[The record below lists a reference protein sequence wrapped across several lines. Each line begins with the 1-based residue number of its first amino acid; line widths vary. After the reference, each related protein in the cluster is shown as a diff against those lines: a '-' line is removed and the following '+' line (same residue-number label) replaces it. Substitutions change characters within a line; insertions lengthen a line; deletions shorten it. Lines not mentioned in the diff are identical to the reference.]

1 MIFDKVDISLYR
13 GDELAVFKNESGT
26 DSEKIK
32 KALQS
37 RFSKK
42 ETFLITSNFLL
53 IVYSLKEKMKRT
65 MSKNNRTTLFPLLSS
80 NLYLSRNVYAGY
92 LFKR

>member
-42 ETFLITSNFLL
+42 ETFLITSNSSYCLFT
-53 IVYSLKEKMKRT
+53 KRKNE
-65 MSKNNRTTLFPLLSS
+65 KNN
-80 NLYLSRNVYAGY
+80 V
-92 LFKR
+92 KE